1 VLEQCFAP
9 LAGVGELILRLTIAL
24 AFWPHGREKL
34 KGPAGF
40 GGFLAKLGVPAPVV
54 TAWMVA
60 LLESVGAGFL
70 VLGLATRLVALGLVV
85 DMFVAIVAVRIGR
98 AKAPFAST
106 PQVQGWEFEF
116 VLMGAAIAL
125 FFIGAGRFS
134 IDALLGL

>member
-1 VLEQCFAP
+1 
-9 LAGVGELILRLTIAL
+9 
-24 AFWPHGREKL
+24 
-34 KGPAGF
+34 
-40 GGFLAKLGVPAPVV
+40 
-54 TAWMVA
+54 MVA

-70 VLGLATRLVALGLVV
+70 VLGLATHLVALGLVV